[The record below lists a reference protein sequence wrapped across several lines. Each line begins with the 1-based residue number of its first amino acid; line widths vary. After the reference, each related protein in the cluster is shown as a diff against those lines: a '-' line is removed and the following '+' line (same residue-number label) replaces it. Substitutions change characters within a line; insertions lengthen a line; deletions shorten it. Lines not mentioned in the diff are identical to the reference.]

1 MLRVLHTKEIERV
14 GGSEPIPVDIRI
26 VAATHRNLEDMVEA
40 GRFREDL
47 WFRLNVFPIQ
57 IPPLRERKGDIPGLV
72 HHFIGR
78 KSKELRCLKPPV
90 PAPGAID
97 RLLTYSWPGN
107 VRELENVVERA
118 MILNKNG
125 PLTFDHLVPNSH
137 ELRRPTVRFREDEPL
152 GLDAVM
158 AEHIQK
164 VLALTGGKIH
174 GPGGAAEVLA
184 VNPSTLRNKMDRL
197 GISYG
202 RKNRK
207 SRSLP

>member
-1 MLRVLHTKEIERV
+1 MLRVLQTKEIERV
-14 GGSEPIPVDIRI
+14 GGSYPIPVDIRV
-26 VAATHRNLEDMVEA
+26 VAATHRNLEDMVREN
-40 GRFREDL
+40 RFREDL

-57 IPPLRERKGDIPGLV
+57 KPPLRERKEDIPGLV
-72 HHFIGR
+72 HHFVAR
-78 KSKELRCLKPPV
+78 KSKELRLLNPSA

-97 RLLTYSWPGN
+97 RLMAYSWPGN
-107 VRELENVVERA
+107 VRELENVIERA

-125 PLTFDHLVPNSH
+125 LLTFDHLVPNSH
-137 ELRRPTVRFREDEPL
+137 EHSRPAARLREDEAL
-152 GLDAVM
+152 GLDEAM

-164 VLALTGGKIH
+164 VLALTGGKVH
-174 GPGGAAEVLA
+174 GPGGAAEMLA

-202 RKNRK
+202 RKKGR